1 MNSKIVRTTIRL
13 TWKQSEKLR
22 ESAKE
27 ANLNM
32 SDYIRQFV
40 PELRGNK

>member
-1 MNSKIVRTTIRL
+1 MNSKILRLSFRL
-13 TWKQSEKLR
+13 TWKER
-22 ESAKE
+22 EQIIKAARE
-27 ANLNM
+27 LNLNM